1 MKRKN
6 RVILLACVL
15 ILLAG
20 CSQKTD
26 TVDESISVVSESEET
41 VAETT
46 IYSGPTFEGN
56 EDKEYEGF
64 SHLFKGTLWDDAG
77 NRYDV
82 YIPGAEKSV
91 HSDYWIDKEYLGVH
105 FQMTINP
112 YYEDEK
118 DSLEKKLNDYIE
130 LFTRID
136 SYTSIEYRDYVI
148 TEPERVKNGVRVTV
162 EYCLYDDIWQ
172 KYDSVFETYYL
183 RELETGE
190 LVLIE
195 TEICSSDIQEN
206 TEELIWELEQFYQ
219 FDINWDRER
228 AQQKS
233 ENCKGNSLTN
243 PYRLED
249 FSFALPTG
257 WKGDITLGNK
267 YPSLQVYA
275 PNGDAKDTGCLIAVY
290 ENYVSEP
297 EVEKMDLLDERLS
310 EEAVEELL
318 GMDISGYESKVA
330 ETILGKTFIISYEIE
345 NEENCA
351 SVTVCT
357 AACMYDV
364 ITIVGMESPGS
375 EYDVEPVLNFIL
387 ENSSYT
393 YEERIPVEEELEKAA
408 STEKAIDEEKLNTE
422 VSEKKYISKSFIE
435 NNFVLA
441 DDIKTFFEEEGPEPV
456 VEVIGRDR
464 EVIRERYVFA
474 GENLKSIA
482 EDIYG
487 DQDKWIDIY
496 EANKELLGD
505 RPELIYEGQ
514 YLILP
519 HCNDVPY
526 ANVNTCYDNTVENII
541 SWEGITEYIDPDCG
555 YGIQNAIFYY
565 TLPESEGES
574 FMICYPRL
582 ISYNGKDVAAVNDG
596 IRECAMKYVDSLL
609 INRSSELEYELR
621 TNEFYSL
628 SGVRSNVNYI
638 ISYLDENTISVV
650 FQDDVQEG
658 YIHNYDMRT
667 YVADIN
673 TGIRYENE
681 ELWGISDDMSLAEM
695 IQADCILQQN
705 FWDQELFNE
714 EITVQFIHDSLQ
726 TNGYVERSYL
736 NTFLTENGVGFAI
749 TYRTTQMRGWIKI
762 IMPRDKT
769 TAYQTNCVIWKNT

>member
-1 MKRKN
+1 MESRMKTMKRKN

-112 YYEDEK
+112 YYEDEN

-130 LFTRID
+130 LFTMID

-275 PNGDAKDTGCLIAVY
+275 PNGDAKDTG
-290 ENYVSEP
+290 SP
-297 EVEKMDLLDERLS
+297 EVQIAILTEEILVLTDHLKEHNHDYHSRRGMLKKVGQRRSLLNYLKKK
-310 EEAVEELL
+310 
-318 GMDISGYESKVA
+318 DITRYR
-330 ETILGKTFIISYEIE
+330 
-345 NEENCA
+345 
-351 SVTVCT
+351 
-357 AACMYDV
+357 DV
-364 ITIVGMESPGS
+364 I
-375 EYDVEPVLNFIL
+375 
-387 ENSSYT
+387 
-393 YEERIPVEEELEKAA
+393 K
-408 STEKAIDEEKLNTE
+408 KL
-422 VSEKKYISKSFIE
+422 
-435 NNFVLA
+435 
-441 DDIKTFFEEEGPEPV
+441 G
-456 VEVIGRDR
+456 
-464 EVIRERYVFA
+464 
-474 GENLKSIA
+474 
-482 EDIYG
+482 
-487 DQDKWIDIY
+487 
-496 EANKELLGD
+496 
-505 RPELIYEGQ
+505 
-514 YLILP
+514 
-519 HCNDVPY
+519 
-526 ANVNTCYDNTVENII
+526 
-541 SWEGITEYIDPDCG
+541 
-555 YGIQNAIFYY
+555 
-565 TLPESEGES
+565 
-574 FMICYPRL
+574 
-582 ISYNGKDVAAVNDG
+582 
-596 IRECAMKYVDSLL
+596 
-609 INRSSELEYELR
+609 LR
-621 TNEFYSL
+621 
-628 SGVRSNVNYI
+628 
-638 ISYLDENTISVV
+638 
-650 FQDDVQEG
+650 
-658 YIHNYDMRT
+658 
-667 YVADIN
+667 
-673 TGIRYENE
+673 
-681 ELWGISDDMSLAEM
+681 
-695 IQADCILQQN
+695 
-705 FWDQELFNE
+705 
-714 EITVQFIHDSLQ
+714 
-726 TNGYVERSYL
+726 
-736 NTFLTENGVGFAI
+736 
-749 TYRTTQMRGWIKI
+749 K
-762 IMPRDKT
+762 
-769 TAYQTNCVIWKNT
+769 